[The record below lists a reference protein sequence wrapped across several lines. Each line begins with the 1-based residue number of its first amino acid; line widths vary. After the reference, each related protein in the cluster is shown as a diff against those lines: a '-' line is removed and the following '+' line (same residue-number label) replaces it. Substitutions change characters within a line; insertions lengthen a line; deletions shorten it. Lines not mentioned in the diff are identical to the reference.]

1 MLTTIGQQSQSMQ
14 ADAAAAGLMVS
25 NCASLVSAG
34 WQCMHIWLSSDVPVL
49 AIGQQSQSMQA
60 DAAAASLMVSNCASL
75 VSAGWQCMYIWLSSD
90 VPVLPRLSVSLQT
103 DNSLP
108 PPRSARLPE
117 VTT

>member
-49 AIGQQSQSMQA
+49 AT
-60 DAAAASLMVSNCASL
+60 
-75 VSAGWQCMYIWLSSD
+75 
-90 VPVLPRLSVSLQT
+90 PVLPRLSVSLQT